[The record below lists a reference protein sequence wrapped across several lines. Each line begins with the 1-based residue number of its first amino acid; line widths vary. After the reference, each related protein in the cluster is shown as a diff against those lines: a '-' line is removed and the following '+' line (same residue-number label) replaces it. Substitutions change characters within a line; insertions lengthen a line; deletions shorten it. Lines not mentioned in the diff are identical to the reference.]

1 MNARE
6 AREAAAVHPPH
17 IVLLDIMLPGGSG
30 YELVPFFREYEHCR
44 ILMLT
49 ALNDAASKKASYSSG
64 ADDYIT
70 KPFDMFELIYKLRAV
85 SRQLLSHMQVIQI
98 GDMTLQT
105 EEHLLHRGEKRA
117 YLQPSQTRL
126 LRKLYL
132 AYLEHETYSEE
143 PAAVPSKGE
152 PDSTYMQ
159 ISRLRKKIREVDSQ
173 TVLIESVYG
182 KGYTLSIIDEE

>member
-1 MNARE
+1 M
-6 AREAAAVHPPH
+6 HPPH

-30 YELVPFFREYEHCR
+30 YELVPFFREFENCR

-49 ALNDAASKKASYSSG
+49 ALDDAASKKASYSAG

-85 SRQLLSHMQVIQI
+85 SRQLQSTMQVIQI
-98 GDMTLQT
+98 GDMTLHT
-105 EEHLLHRGEKRA
+105 EEHILRRGEKKA
-117 YLQPSQTRL
+117 YLQPAQSRL
-126 LRKLYL
+126 LRKLYF
-132 AYLEHETYSEE
+132 AYLEQETYSDE
-143 PAAVPSKGE
+143 PTAVSSKGE

-173 TVLIESVYG
+173 TVLVESVYG